1 MCVYVCAALT
11 LIIPHHARQ
20 HATQLLNAALRPP
33 EEGKNVRGIC
43 LSLTNTNTNTSTN
56 TNTNTNEYTCIHPT
70 FIECVMGFS
79 SVWLL
84 TSASPHLSFPPFL
97 LLCFSFYD
105 FAPSPFC
112 VTIPLPVLQYIYIYT
127 YILACVC
134 VGVVYIGLV
143 ERKKVSLGSGK
154 KFCVSAQSHPIKRL
168 AAKGASVP
176 DLLPVPCS
184 PPPPYLPPSLSHNI
198 PSTVASDGCGLM
210 SLPRHRQTH
219 TQPHTHTHSG
229 AMRARSTHIHRT
241 ELSSI
246 FHLLRSFPLPL
257 PLPLPCVLV
266 SIFVE
271 V

>member
-1 MCVYVCAALT
+1 MCAAFVCHSR
-11 LIIPHHARQ
+11 IRIRIQ
-20 HATQLLNAALRPP
+20 
-33 EEGKNVRGIC
+33 VRIRTRIQ
-43 LSLTNTNTNTSTN
+43 TNTLASIQHLLSALWVFPPFG
-56 TNTNTNEYTCIHPT
+56 CSLQLRR
-70 FIECVMGFS
+70 FS
-79 SVWLL
+79 P
-84 TSASPHLSFPPFL
+84 SPLLSFPPFL

-229 AMRARSTHIHRT
+229 AMRACSTHIHRT